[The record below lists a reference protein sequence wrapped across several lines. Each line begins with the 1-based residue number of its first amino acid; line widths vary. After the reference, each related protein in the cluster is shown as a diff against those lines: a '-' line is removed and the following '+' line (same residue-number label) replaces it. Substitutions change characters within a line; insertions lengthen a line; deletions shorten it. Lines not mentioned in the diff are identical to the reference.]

1 MTINWWSI
9 IGYFYNGILFD
20 WWHKDMQSWP
30 CVFSTLSAPSKKQ
43 QFRTFGLQGFKD
55 LSSNHGKR
63 VKAKPWIPMTWDVK
77 DIFSLFPSCWMALVK
92 SACGTGLKLNNFK
105 MTPWQRKLPRSV
117 LLRRFWRHGS
127 TRNYFTAFEFGTWTV
142 PVKPSSWPVR
152 DQSSPRVECRND
164 VCLGSDSSTYHS
176 STKTWLVDLLPD
188 PWSKI
193 WSSCIIWL
201 QL

>member
-20 WWHKDMQSWP
+20 WWHKDMPMLALGS
-30 CVFSTLSAPSKKQ
+30 
-43 QFRTFGLQGFKD
+43 KD

-63 VKAKPWIPMTWDVK
+63 VKAWHHGYQWLEMWRI
-77 DIFSLFPSCWMALVK
+77 SLACFQVAEWRLVK
-92 SACGTGLKLNNFK
+92 SACGTGLKLNNFR

-176 STKTWLVDLLPD
+176 STKNLAGGSPPRSLIQNL
-188 PWSKI
+188 
-193 WSSCIIWL
+193 IIL
-201 QL
+201 